1 VIPASCFYISS
12 ALDNVRRMVA
22 TCRDNCRQVIA
33 ETAPRP
39 IRSVGVVGAGIMGS
53 EIALEHARLSIPVVL
68 MDNSPAA
75 LQRAEERLAQKGA
88 VVEQAH
94 ARSLKFTQNE
104 NDLRECDLVIESI
117 IEKRSAKQSFYAALQ
132 PHLAGNAVLATN
144 TSTIPIS
151 QLSSGLPD
159 PGRFGGLHF
168 CHPVCHRPLVEVI
181 AGPVTNRET
190 TSTLVAHAI
199 RLGKLPLVVSD
210 TPGFVVN
217 RLLLTYLNE
226 ALAAVIA
233 GMPIDDI
240 DSAMVKFGMP
250 LGPLALLDEIGLDT
264 ALQSG
269 VVLADVFGDR
279 AAGSVLL
286 VRLVKAKQL
295 GKKTGAGFYSYPA
308 KSPNPSVGEVCSQIS
323 NTDNR
328 LQYAE
333 AGTAAIAG
341 QFLSPMVAEAR
352 RMIAEKLVSSD
363 TIDLAVIFG
372 LGFPVWRGGLLYGAT
387 TQ

>member
-1 VIPASCFYISS
+1 
-12 ALDNVRRMVA
+12 
-22 TCRDNCRQVIA
+22 
-33 ETAPRP
+33 
-39 IRSVGVVGAGIMGS
+39 MGS
-53 EIALEHARLSIPVVL
+53 AIALEHARLSIPVVL
-68 MDNSPAA
+68 MDNSWEA
-75 LQRAEERLAQKGA
+75 LQRAEERLARDSA
-88 VVEQAH
+88 VAGP
-94 ARSLKFTQNE
+94 ARALPITFSQNE
-104 NDLRECDLVIESI
+104 NDLCRCDLVIESI
-117 IEKRSAKQSFYAALQ
+117 IEKRSAKQSLYAAVQ
-132 PHLAGNAVLATN
+132 PHLAPNALLATN

-181 AGPVTNRET
+181 AGAVTSRET

-217 RLLLTYLNE
+217 RLLITYLNE

-233 GMPIDDI
+233 GIPLDEI

-269 VVLADVFGDR
+269 IVLADVFGDR
-279 AAGSVLL
+279 AAGSELL
-286 VRLVKAKQL
+286 VRLVKARQL
-295 GKKTGAGFYSYPA
+295 GRKAGAGFYLYPA
-308 KSPNPSVGEVCSQIS
+308 KSPNPSIGEVCNPRS
-323 NTDNR
+323 NTYNR
-328 LQYAE
+328 VQFSE
-333 AGTAAIAG
+333 AGTSAIA
-341 QFLSPMVAEAR
+341 QRLLSPMVAEAR
-352 RMIAEKLVSSD
+352 RMVGEKLVSSGD
-363 TIDLAVIFG
+363 AIDLAVIFG
-372 LGFPVWRGGLLYGAT
+372 LGFPLWRGGLLYAAT